1 MQFQIDFF
9 DQDQQIVVHEDIV
22 DFVFDSGFVVF
33 VNEDG
38 ESIVAISQE
47 EVFSVKRIDTFDQHE
62 ENEYSDANFIA
73 DKIEE
78 SLKSVFG
85 NSKVVRL
92 T

>member
-22 DFVFDSGFVVF
+22 DFVFDSGFVIF

-38 ESIVAISQE
+38 ESIVAINQE

-62 ENEYSDANFIA
+62 ENEYSDSNFIS

-78 SLKSVFG
+78 SLKAVFG